1 MQKYISSTIHTRTR
15 LNIAYS
21 NIAWKR
27 LQHDLHELSEK
38 HFNQKAL
45 EERDDWQVMT
55 QKEIENLK
63 SKGMVF
69 NAPDPKPFQEA
80 LRKTDF
86 YQEMKKKSGE
96 KAWALLEGYV
106 GNLA

>member
-1 MQKYISSTIHTRTR
+1 MLAIGCYVRIRSRAGNVGKESLLSCRLETRQSTGLISPRSG
-15 LNIAYS
+15 
-21 NIAWKR
+21 
-27 LQHDLHELSEK
+27 E
-38 HFNQKAL
+38 
-45 EERDDWQVMT
+45 
-55 QKEIENLK
+55 
-63 SKGMVF
+63 
-69 NAPDPKPFQEA
+69 PDPKPFQEA